1 MKTVYYPPAG
11 PSAAVPYT
19 AIISQSTEQFTE
31 QFTEQCA
38 ATIGFF
44 DGVHRGHVFL
54 IEQLKREADAR
65 GLRSMVITFECHP
78 RQVVQ
83 PQWQPQLLT
92 TLEEKAHFIE
102 ETGIDVLVVLRFDR
116 SMAALSA
123 RDFMQQVLKEQ
134 LGVSLLLTG
143 YDNRFG
149 HNREEG
155 FADYRR
161 YGQELGIEVVC
172 GTPFGERGEQFSS
185 SFIRR
190 LIADGRVDEAARCL
204 GHPYALTGTVVHGE
218 QIGRTLGFPTANLR
232 VDQEGRLL
240 PATGVYAVSVQRESQ
255 GLIYKGMMNIGHR
268 PTFDG
273 HRTTLEVHLFDFS
286 GTLYGER
293 LTVAFKSRL
302 REERQFPTPEA
313 LKAQMQQDAEQAKK
327 MTK

>member
-1 MKTVYYPPAG
+1 MKTIYFPPAG
-11 PSAAVPYT
+11 QGAVPYT
-19 AIISQSTEQFTE
+19 AKISQFTE
-31 QFTEQCA
+31 QFTEQSA
-38 ATIGFF
+38 ATIGVF
-44 DGVHRGHVFL
+44 DGVHRGHCFL
-54 IEQLKREADAR
+54 MEQLRREATAR
-65 GLRSMVITFECHP
+65 GLRSMVITFERHP

-92 TLEEKAHFIE
+92 TLEEKARLIGQ
-102 ETGIDVLVVLRFDR
+102 TGIDVLVVLRFDPQ
-116 SMAALSA
+116 MAALSA

-155 FADYRR
+155 FVDYRR

-172 GTPFGERGEQFSS
+172 GTPYGEGGERFSS
-185 SFIRR
+185 SLTRR
-190 LIADGRVDEAARCL
+190 LIAEGRVDEAARCL
-204 GHPYALTGTVVHGE
+204 GRPYTLTGTVVHGE

-232 VDQEGRLL
+232 VEQEYRLL
-240 PATGVYAVSVQRESQ
+240 PATGVYAVGVRRESTGQ
-255 GLIYKGMMNIGHR
+255 TYRGMMNIGHR

-293 LTVAFKSRL
+293 LTVDFIVRL
-302 REERQFPTPEA
+302 REERHFPTPEA

-327 MTK
+327 TT